1 MKHTIR
7 LTRQKI
13 GRYQKVVEPLV
24 YRQQENLAPFR
35 YKAMAE
41 LDAQLLDPKFND
53 STWDLLP
60 HRSYWGGANVNFVMR
75 GTFVVPAT
83 FDVAEPVALRLL
95 LGDAGQFSHPEA
107 LVYIDGE
114 PFAAV
119 DRHHHEVL
127 LKPEHGDG
135 RIHHLL
141 LWGWTG
147 TIGYEAGKQ
156 LFLRE
161 CSVVQI
167 HQPTRNFLAGSRTAL
182 ETAELLE
189 ATNPAQMRLLNALD
203 AAYQRLDL
211 REPFGDAFYASVP
224 EALTCLR
231 EGIAS
236 AGASLDADLIAAGHA
251 HIDVAWLWPLAETRR
266 KAARTFH
273 NVLRLMDQFPNY
285 HFTQSQPQLYDFV
298 RQDDP
303 ALFEGIKQRVA
314 DGRWEPIGGMW
325 VEADCNITGS
335 ESLARQF
342 LLGRT
347 FFREHFGETAESP
360 LLWLPDVFGYAWNL
374 PQLIKLA
381 GLDYFFTIK
390 IGWSQVNK
398 MPYDSFWWQ
407 GIDGTKVLTH
417 FSTTPETP
425 WRSEKPLP
433 QDLFK
438 SATYNA
444 QLRAFTALGSWAKL
458 QHKETQNVLLMSYG
472 YGDGGGGP
480 TREMNENAEWLQSFP
495 AQPRV
500 QQGKVID
507 FFRRLEAE
515 SGAELP
521 TWNSELYLEL
531 HRGTLTTQ
539 SRNKRDHRK
548 TEFLLHDVEYLASL
562 ASLLDGDFP
571 YPHEML
577 RQAWQLQCL
586 QQFHDIIP
594 GSSIH
599 QVYVESAEQ
608 YAQIRAMATA
618 VSQTALSTIQ
628 QHTGGDLLLINP
640 TSFAR
645 NDLAFWPGDLP
656 GGQHLADVYTQ
667 AVDGGTL
674 LGGMAMGA
682 YAVRPFSLTSGQAAQ
697 PDPEQFPL
705 HITPSL
711 LENVYL
717 RVELNEAGDICRI
730 YDKTQQRELL
740 PPGAIANQ
748 FQAFPDRPLNWDAW
762 DIDIYYDDKLYLAEP
777 ATSIEI
783 VETGPLRA
791 TLAIERR
798 ILNSSFRQH
807 ISLTYNSPLLR
818 FDTTIQW
825 QERHILLKTAF
836 PVEVLSPVAT
846 YEIQWGSVQRPT
858 HRNSSWDWAR
868 FETAAQKWVDLSEGG
883 YGVALINDCKYGHD
897 IHNNVMRLSLLRAP
911 TSPDPEADQ
920 GEHHFA
926 YALYLHANE
935 GSVVN
940 PSDIAQVAYA
950 FNDPLL
956 VVAGNG
962 GAERP
967 LPSLI
972 QAPDNFIV
980 ETIKQAEDGQGLIV
994 RGYECNRQRGWL
1006 TFKTSFALAEAYL
1019 CNLLEENQAAV
1030 PVEDTGFRLYVKPF
1044 QIVTLRLHSVSRS
1057 DVLMG

>member
-13 GRYQKVVEPLV
+13 GRFQKIVEPLV
-24 YRQQENLAPFR
+24 YQQQERLAPFR
-35 YKAMAE
+35 YKAMAA
-41 LDAQLLDPKFND
+41 LDAQLLDPTFD
-53 STWDLLP
+53 DTEWQMLP

-75 GTFVVPAT
+75 GIFTVPAS
-83 FDVAEPVALRLL
+83 FSAGAPIALRLL
-95 LGDAGQFSHPEA
+95 LGDAEQFSHPEA

-127 LKPEHGDG
+127 LKPEHCNG
-135 RIHHLL
+135 RSHHLL

-147 TIGYEAGKQ
+147 TIGYERGKQ
-156 LFLRE
+156 LFLRQ
-161 CSVVQI
+161 CSIVQI
-167 HQPTRNFLAGSRTAL
+167 HQPTRDFLTGSRTAL

-203 AAYQRLDL
+203 AAYQQLDL

-224 EALTCLR
+224 EALACLQ
-231 EGIAS
+231 EGIAR
-236 AGASLDADLIAAGHA
+236 AGTPLDADLIAAGHA

-266 KAARTFH
+266 KAGRTFH
-273 NVLRLMDQFPNY
+273 NVLRLMEQFPNY
-285 HFTQSQPQLYDFV
+285 HFTQSQPQLYDFI
-298 RQDDP
+298 RQDYP
-303 ALFEGIKQRVA
+303 ALFEAIKQRVV

-325 VEADCNITGS
+325 VEADCIITGP

-347 FFREHFGETAESP
+347 FFREHFGEDAESP
-360 LLWLPDVFGYAWNL
+360 LLWLPDVFGYAWSL
-374 PQLIKLA
+374 PQLIKQA
-381 GLDYFFTIK
+381 DLDYFFTIK
-390 IGWSQVNK
+390 IGWNQVNK

-433 QDLFK
+433 PDLFK

-458 QHKETQNVLLMSYG
+458 LHKETQNVMLMSYG

-480 TREMNENAEWLQSFP
+480 TREMNENAEWLHEFP
-495 AQPRV
+495 ALPQV

-531 HRGTLTTQ
+531 HRGTYTSQ
-539 SRNKRDHRK
+539 SRNKRAHRK
-548 TEFLLHDVEYLASL
+548 SEFLLHDAEYLATL
-562 ASLLDGDFP
+562 AALLDAAYE
-571 YPHEML
+571 YPHETL
-577 RQAWQLQCL
+577 QQAWQLQCL

-608 YAQIRAMATA
+608 YAQIREMGTA
-618 VSQTALSTIQ
+618 VSQTALTTIQ
-628 QHTGGDLLLINP
+628 QHTGGNLLLINP
-640 TSFAR
+640 TGFAR
-645 NDLAFWPGDLP
+645 NDLAFWPGALP
-656 GGQHLADVYTQ
+656 AGQQLANVYTQ

-674 LGGMAMGA
+674 IGGVEMEA
-682 YAVRPFSLTSGQAAQ
+682 YAVRPFAFTSDQPRQ
-697 PDPEQFPL
+697 PDSTQFPL

-711 LENVYL
+711 LENAFL
-717 RVELNEAGDICRI
+717 RVELNEAGDICHI
-730 YDKTQQRELL
+730 FDKTHQCELL
-740 PPGAIANQ
+740 PPGAVANQ
-748 FQAFPDRPLNWDAW
+748 FQAFSDRPLNWDAW

-777 ATSIEI
+777 AGRIEV
-783 VETGPLRA
+783 VEAGPLRA

-798 ILNSSFRQH
+798 ILNSSYTQH

-836 PVEVLSPVAT
+836 PIEVLSPVAT

-897 IHNNVMRLSLLRAP
+897 IHNNIMRLSLLRAP
-911 TSPDPEADQ
+911 TNPDPEADQ
-920 GEHHFA
+920 GEHRFA
-926 YALYLHANE
+926 YGLYPHTNE

-962 GAERP
+962 GVERP
-967 LPSLI
+967 YPPFI
-972 QAPDNFIV
+972 QTPVSFIV
-980 ETIKQAEDGQGLIV
+980 ETIKQAEDGQGIIV

-1006 TFKTSFALAEAYL
+1006 TFKTGFTLAEAHL
-1019 CNLLEENQAAV
+1019 CNLLEENRETI
-1030 PVEDTGFRLYVKPF
+1030 PVSGSEIKLYVKPF
-1044 QIVTLRLHSVSRS
+1044 QIVTLRLLPNHLFV
-1057 DVLMG
+1057 

>member
-13 GRYQKVVEPLV
+13 GRYQKIVEPLV
-24 YRQQENLAPFR
+24 HQQQEPLPPFR
-35 YKAMAE
+35 YKPMRT
-41 LDAQLLDPKFND
+41 LDEQVLAPDFDD
-53 STWDLLP
+53 STWQELP

-75 GTFVVPAT
+75 GTFTVPPT
-83 FDVAEPVALRLL
+83 FDKTAPIALRLL
-95 LGDAGQFSHPEA
+95 LGDAEQFSHPEA

-127 LKPEHGDG
+127 LKPEHCDG
-135 RIHHLL
+135 RLHHLL

-147 TIGYEAGKQ
+147 TVGYEAGKQ
-156 LFLRE
+156 LFMRE
-161 CSVVQI
+161 CAVVQI
-167 HQPTRNFLAGSRTAL
+167 HQLTRDFLAGSRTAL
-182 ETAELLE
+182 ETAELLDDLE
-189 ATNPAQMRLLNALD
+189 PAQTRLYTALD
-203 AAYQRLDL
+203 NAYKRLDL

-224 EALTCLR
+224 QALGCLR
-231 EGIAS
+231 QDIAQ
-236 AGASLDADLIAAGHA
+236 AGVPLDADLIAAGHA

-266 KAARTFH
+266 KAGRTFY
-273 NVLRLMDQFPNY
+273 NVLRLMEQFPNY
-285 HFTQSQPQLYDFV
+285 RFTQSQPQLYDYV
-298 RQDDP
+298 RQDYP
-303 ALFEGIKQRVA
+303 ALFEEIKERVA

-325 VEADCNITGS
+325 VEADCTITGP

-347 FFREHFGETAESP
+347 FFREHFGAGAESS
-360 LLWLPDVFGYAWNL
+360 LLWLPDVFGYAWSL

-390 IGWSQVNK
+390 IGWNQVNK

-433 QDLFK
+433 TDLFK

-458 QHKETQNVLLMSYG
+458 QHKETQNVMLMSYG

-480 TREMNENAEWLQSFP
+480 TREMNENALWLDEFP

-515 SGAELP
+515 SGADLP
-521 TWNSELYLEL
+521 TWNAELYLEL
-531 HRGTLTTQ
+531 HRGTYTTQ
-539 SRNKRDHRK
+539 SRNKRSHRK
-548 TEFLLHDVEYLASL
+548 SEFLLHDAEYLATL
-562 ASLLDGDFP
+562 ASLVDERYE
-571 YPHEML
+571 YPHEVL

-594 GSSIH
+594 GSSIN
-599 QVYVESAEQ
+599 QVYLDSAEH
-608 YAQIRAMATA
+608 YAEIREMVTA
-618 VSQTALSTIQ
+618 VSQNALTTIQ
-628 QHTGGDLLLINP
+628 QHAGGDLLLINP

-645 NDLAFWPGDLP
+645 SDLALWAGELP
-656 GGQHLADVYTQ
+656 EGQHLTHIYTQ
-667 AVDGGTL
+667 PVAEGTL
-674 LGGMAMGA
+674 LGGEEMAA
-682 YAVRPFSLTSGQAAQ
+682 YTVRPFTFSSGQPPQ
-697 PDPEQFPL
+697 LDSEQYPL
-705 HITPSL
+705 HVSANL
-711 LENVYL
+711 LENAFL

-730 YDKTQQRELL
+730 YDKTEQRELL
-740 PPGAIANQ
+740 PPDTIAGQ

-777 ATSIEI
+777 ATKIE
-783 VETGPLRA
+783 VLEAGQLRA
-791 TLAIERR
+791 TLAIERK
-798 ILNSSFRQH
+798 ILNSSYTQH

-836 PVEVLSPVAT
+836 PVDILSPVAT

-897 IHNNVMRLSLLRAP
+897 IQNNVIRLSLLRSP

-920 GEHHFA
+920 GEHRFA
-926 YALYLHANE
+926 YALYPHANA

-940 PSDIAQVAYA
+940 PADIAAVAYA

-956 VVAGNG
+956 VVAAKGNE
-962 GAERP
+962 ERP

-972 QAPDNFIV
+972 QTPANFIV
-980 ETIKQAEDGQGLIV
+980 ETIKQAEDGQGIIV
-994 RGYECNRQRGWL
+994 RGYECNRQRGWRI
-1006 TFKTSFALAEAYL
+1006 FKTSFALAEAHL
-1019 CNLLEENQAAV
+1019 CNLLEEKQEAV
-1030 PVEDTGFRLYVKPF
+1030 WVDGQELKLYVKPF
-1044 QIVTLRLHSVSRS
+1044 QIVTLCLLPSK
-1057 DVLMG
+1057 